1 MSACLLAPAHL
12 CCFVRRCCCCCC
24 CYRALLLQM
33 DLVSVVD
40 GVVQRQ
46 DQLAEMVA
54 ELAGALQGLRA
65 VKAQPGSLMPWL

>member
-1 MSACLLAPAHL
+1 MDQHMKELKQDIKAMHL
-12 CCFVRRCCCCCC
+12 DMLRQFHQ
-24 CYRALLLQM
+24 AQM